1 MAFAVKTAAF
11 LKSILNAK
19 QKRGTTLKQ
28 RFVKW
33 LISEYVDNEIYQH
46 MDVAGVNCAVSK
58 VDDIEG
64 KVDDLE
70 YQVGDFECKCDD
82 MESKVDDFEYN
93 TIDQIRSD
101 ADTAIQEAKDEIVNL
116 VNEKY
121 DAELSFR
128 SK

>member
-1 MAFAVKTAAF
+1 
-11 LKSILNAK
+11 
-19 QKRGTTLKQ
+19 
-28 RFVKW
+28 
-33 LISEYVDNEIYQH
+33 
-46 MDVAGVNCAVSK
+46 
-58 VDDIEG
+58 
-64 KVDDLE
+64 
-70 YQVGDFECKCDD
+70 

>member
-1 MAFAVKTAAF
+1 MV
-11 LKSILNAK
+11 NAK

-121 DAELSFR
+121 DAEISFR